1 MKCPY
6 CNKYVLK
13 VDVECPN
20 CHNSLILAQDRYS
33 GEGQYRSRFKL
44 LIKYILGNGAYLK
57 WLGYEQEANEHAKN
71 EVKQAFGLVGNV
83 FGSIANPANLIGV
96 FIDFFAK
103 TIRSII
109 DIVLI
114 ILGLKYKHDAYGHPV
129 CYFDPNKK
137 VSRNKESKINFA
149 DIDVIEANTLKKFS
163 DSDIMQNIASNN
175 YDVNN
180 NPKDDSDSIK
190 SSLGLAG
197 NVTAILNGVSGGTA
211 ENTVEQTAGGVKAGG
226 GITGSTVAAGIGLS
240 GTAGNN
246 PVEQMSCEVKTGIG
260 IAGSTAATGIGLVG
274 AAVENTAEQTAM
286 GVKAGVGR
294 TGSTAAMG
302 IGVSGGTAEN
312 TAEQTAGGEKVGVGR
327 TGSTV
332 VTGIGLLGGTA
343 ENLGEQTAEGEKV
356 GSNTLAGTTIGA
368 KNSDGTKE
376 RVGLEGVG
384 DDSTGGSGTVSNG
397 QGTGGSIRNKNRKDR
412 EDISIRINR
421 STVKT
426 FGIILGT
433 VVLCT
438 AVYFVF
444 LKPDAPKVSPITDPT
459 PITNPAPTKSIIPK
473 IEEAKER
480 HNGSIASIATLIND
494 TVNKKGNLKGETELL
509 NSAMRVEQEVLDTL
523 AELRN
528 SNEANTRKG
537 RMLIRIL
544 QAEQKR
550 ISGLVDGLRAGVNGL
565 DYQAGFKSG
574 SEGYY
579 EYDRL
584 NSEYMYFETGDFK
597 PQMAY
602 VNGDDVF
609 LRSAP
614 STNSSV
620 IKTLKRNSG
629 LDAIAV
635 QTCDD
640 ERAGMINTDNVVVGF
655 NGQNIRLAKGQPVT
669 ITGENGSTYQ
679 CQLNLENGSGTI
691 YVDKVN
697 VKKLYGE
704 TWYKVRLA
712 GGTEGWVYKDFIQL
726 KRDL

>member
-103 TIRSII
+103 TIRSMI

-240 GTAGNN
+240 GAAGNN

-260 IAGSTAATGIGLVG
+260 IAGSTAA
-274 AAVENTAEQTAM
+274 
-286 GVKAGVGR
+286 
-294 TGSTAAMG
+294 MG
-302 IGVSGGTAEN
+302 IGVS
-312 TAEQTAGGEKVGVGR
+312 
-327 TGSTV
+327 
-332 VTGIGLLGGTA
+332 GGTA